1 MSALETPN
9 GGRFTLS
16 TQLIEPK
23 YFLSHSGCPKAFRQP
38 WLVCLSLSYDLFLRC
53 NPNLKTEWYTRGFV
67 KSGLPPSVEL
77 AIRFSCMGFACG
89 HFPGTAPSCYTFSSR
104 LWKNLVKLLDTRY
117 AVLLETFIFTI
128 NEIYIL
134 AARNPNLN
142 LPDTPGR

>member
-9 GGRFTLS
+9 GGWFTLS

-23 YFLSHSGCPKAFRQP
+23 YFSSHSGCPKIFDNPDWCA
-38 WLVCLSLSYDLFLRC
+38 SYDLFLRC
-53 NPNLKTEWYTRGFV
+53 NPYLKTEWYTRGFV

-77 AIRFSCMGFACG
+77 AIRFSCMGFVCG

-117 AVLLETFIFTI
+117 AVLLETFICTV